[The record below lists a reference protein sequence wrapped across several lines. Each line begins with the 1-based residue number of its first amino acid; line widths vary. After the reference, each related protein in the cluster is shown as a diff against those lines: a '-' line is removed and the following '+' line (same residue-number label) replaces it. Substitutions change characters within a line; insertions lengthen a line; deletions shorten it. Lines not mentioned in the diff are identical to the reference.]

1 MIIAEKKVQ
10 TREKD
15 IGMEKNIFEINKQN
29 LSFIYEIC
37 KSFRQQNFFVGTSKL
52 NSLIKNMNDVVEFVF
67 SQEDGSASSV
77 ELQQVLSALLQAQ
90 NNQDYILLADILE
103 GDLLLVLQQI
113 QIELQNTGNVVL
125 EEYWK
130 TNMNVLKNKGQILYH
145 VLMENEKE
153 WFSSKR
159 YQMTLAINGQPTVQ
173 AKRDSKVFFMHS
185 SVNSETEAKALV
197 DTLPEAEQYVV
208 IGLGLG
214 YHVLELLEKYPNCK
228 VTVLESEKRNDNSS
242 ISLSQLGGK
251 LKDRSFKYCI

>member
-1 MIIAEKKVQ
+1 
-10 TREKD
+10 
-15 IGMEKNIFEINKQN
+15 
-29 LSFIYEIC
+29 
-37 KSFRQQNFFVGTSKL
+37 
-52 NSLIKNMNDVVEFVF
+52 
-67 SQEDGSASSV
+67 
-77 ELQQVLSALLQAQ
+77 
-90 NNQDYILLADILE
+90 
-103 GDLLLVLQQI
+103 
-113 QIELQNTGNVVL
+113 
-125 EEYWK
+125 
-130 TNMNVLKNKGQILYH
+130 
-145 VLMENEKE
+145 
-153 WFSSKR
+153 
-159 YQMTLAINGQPTVQ
+159 MTLAINGQPTVQ